1 MKKIFN
7 SLFVI
12 VASMVTFA
20 GCQKEENNAPA
31 AGETKTVQFFAN
43 SIETKTA
50 FGAPDGK
57 TYPTLW
63 TENDEQVKILLN
75 LNEEAVAD
83 VEISDDFTTAS
94 FIADVELGKTNP
106 SVSPYQFAVIS
117 PATAYLGKTDARFAV
132 TIPTTQTPLVN
143 SVDEAAQILYAVSE
157 SYEQIPGSVNLVFK
171 HFTAYGNLSFTNL
184 NLGDAV
190 VQSVAITSS
199 VGFANRWNYFPG
211 TGVFEPNSAA
221 STITLSTSNT
231 ENLWFACAPVGDMN
245 GKELT
250 FTINTNKGPLS
261 KTVTLS
267 GDNYKF
273 EAGKIAKMT
282 VNMAGIEFAKPKV
295 YELVTSADDL
305 TPESE
310 IIIVATEFDQAMS
323 TTQNNNNRA
332 QASITK
338 SSDKST
344 ITDPGND
351 VQVLIVG
358 EGSTDGTI
366 SLSTGE
372 KYLYAPGG
380 GGNYLKETTTLDA
393 NASWIVSI
401 TDAGVAT
408 IKANRSDRNW
418 IRYNSTN
425 NPPIFSCYTSGQT
438 DVAIYKLQ
446 GTGTTPLPNLAA
458 PVVEAELNEDETGI
472 DVSWS
477 AITNATSYVISGA
490 GDDVTTTD
498 TSYSFEE
505 LEPGTYNITVKAVA
519 DGYKSSTSTAVSVV
533 VPTIESG
540 DEGEDEEKETVVE
553 IVASGLGIANG
564 VSVGTLND
572 GLLVFAKGGNTNG
585 NDPKYYTSGTNIRMY
600 EKNTLTVTA
609 PEGNVL
615 TSIIFTI
622 TGSYDNLS
630 ASTGNYHDGS
640 WSGNSDQVV
649 FTNTSSSQTRF
660 TKIVITYKSV
670 SGNAG
675 GETPDP
681 GEPETPEAVTLK
693 SIAVSGQKTAYN
705 VGDAF
710 DKPTVT
716 ATYSDEST
724 KTVTDAAVFNG
735 YNLSAAGTQPVT
747 VQYTEEGVTVSTTF
761 SITVTGATAT
771 KSWKLVTD
779 ASTLKS
785 GDKLAIVS
793 TSKGKIASAT
803 ISSSIMGEFSVTIT
817 NNSFATLPSGAAEL
831 TLGGSSGAWT
841 LTNASGT
848 KLGATAVKKVA
859 WDSGTTTWA
868 ITIASNGDATIQSTT
883 SSYGRFLHNVNS
895 TRFTTYTSAAN
906 TSMLLPQLYRYE

>member
-1 MKKIFN
+1 MIMKKIIN

-50 FGAPDGK
+50 FGTPDGK

-94 FIADVELGKTNP
+94 FIADVELSETKP

-157 SYEQIPGSVNLVFK
+157 SYDQIPDSVNLVFK

-199 VGFANRWNYFPG
+199 VGFANRWNYYPG

-221 STITLSTSNT
+221 STITLSTNNT

-267 GDNYKF
+267 GDKYKF

-282 VNMAGIEFAKPKV
+282 VNMDGIEFAKSKV

-310 IIIVATEFDQAMS
+310 IIIVATGFNQALS
-323 TTQNNNNRA
+323 TTQNSNNRA
-332 QASITK
+332 QAAITK

-358 EGSTDGTI
+358 EGSIDGTI

-380 GGNYLKETTTLDA
+380 GNYLRETTTLNE
-393 NASWIVSI
+393 NASWTVSV

-418 IRYNSTN
+418 IRYNSGN

-446 GTGTTPLPNLAA
+446 GTGTTPLPKLTA
-458 PVVEAELNEDETGI
+458 PVVTAKLSEDETGI
-472 DVSWS
+472 DVSW
-477 AITNATSYVISGA
+477 TPVDNATSYVVSCTGQN
-490 GDDVTTTD
+490 DVTVLED
-498 TSYSFEE
+498 ATSCSFAD
-505 LEPGTYNITVKAVA
+505 LASGSYQITVTAMA
-519 DGYKSSTSTAVSVV
+519 DGYKSAKSNTVSVEIPAVGGGENSGEEGGSANTLAYTFDVTSFGTTGYGVHTNVAKNNNMTWTITCGQGGYLGINKAANAGKLVLGTYLKVGTPMGYTSSTLATAVITTSAMANVGKVEYVAKSVTAVSGTA
-533 VPTIESG
+533 PTKISLVYS
-540 DEGEDEEKETVVE
+540 ED
-553 IVASGLGIANG
+553 
-564 VSVGTLND
+564 
-572 GLLVFAKGGNTNG
+572 GGNTYSLVETQTFSQNNG
-585 NDPKYYTSGTNIRMY
+585 NVFEFTPKASAHYAVVFYGTAWFRLTGTQIKYYTN
-600 EKNTLTVTA
+600 
-609 PEGNVL
+609 
-615 TSIIFTI
+615 
-622 TGSYDNLS
+622 
-630 ASTGNYHDGS
+630 
-640 WSGNSDQVV
+640 
-649 FTNTSSSQTRF
+649 
-660 TKIVITYKSV
+660 
-670 SGNAG
+670 
-675 GETPDP
+675 
-681 GEPETPEAVTLK
+681 
-693 SIAVSGQKTAYN
+693 
-705 VGDAF
+705 
-710 DKPTVT
+710 
-716 ATYSDEST
+716 
-724 KTVTDAAVFNG
+724 
-735 YNLSAAGTQPVT
+735 
-747 VQYTEEGVTVSTTF
+747 
-761 SITVTGATAT
+761 
-771 KSWKLVTD
+771 
-779 ASTLKS
+779 
-785 GDKLAIVS
+785 
-793 TSKGKIASAT
+793 
-803 ISSSIMGEFSVTIT
+803 
-817 NNSFATLPSGAAEL
+817 
-831 TLGGSSGAWT
+831 
-841 LTNASGT
+841 
-848 KLGATAVKKVA
+848 
-859 WDSGTTTWA
+859 
-868 ITIASNGDATIQSTT
+868 
-883 SSYGRFLHNVNS
+883 
-895 TRFTTYTSAAN
+895 
-906 TSMLLPQLYRYE
+906 

>member
-1 MKKIFN
+1 MIMKRVFK

-50 FGAPDGK
+50 FGTPDGK

-83 VEISDDFTTAS
+83 VEISDDCTTAS

-282 VNMAGIEFAKPKV
+282 VNMAGIEFAKSKV

-310 IIIVATEFDQAMS
+310 IIIVATVYDKALS
-323 TTQNNNNRA
+323 TTQNSNNRA
-332 QASITK
+332 QAAITK

-380 GGNYLKETTTLDA
+380 GNYLRETTTLNE
-393 NASWIVSI
+393 NASWTVSI
-401 TDAGVAT
+401 TDVGVAT
-408 IKANRSDRNW
+408 IKANRSDRNC
-418 IRYNSTN
+418 IRYNSGN

-446 GTGTTPLPNLAA
+446 GTGTAPLPKLTA
-458 PVVEAELNEDETGI
+458 PTVTAELNEDETGI
-472 DVSWS
+472 DVSWGAVAS
-477 AITNATSYVISGA
+477 ATSYVIAGV
-490 GDDVTTTD
+490 GDDVITTD
-498 TSYSFEE
+498 TSYSFAE
-505 LEPGTYNITVKAVA
+505 LEPGTYNITVKAIA
-519 DGYKSSTSTAVSVV
+519 EGYKSATSGAVSVV
-533 VPTIESG
+533 VPNPESG
-540 DEGEDEEKETVVE
+540 DSGESPSESVVLLDENFSTLTSWSTTDVSSLTVNDKIWTRNSGKMYAQNGCIKFGSGTAAINTGVKLPKLTS
-553 IVASGLGIANG
+553 ISGTANVRLTFKAVSSAGAYAITVASTTG
-564 VSVGTLND
+564 SVGTLAPASITKYSTAIN
-572 GLLVFAKGGNTNG
+572 NG
-585 NDPKYYTSGTNIRMY
+585 
-600 EKNTLTVTA
+600 A
-609 PEGNVL
+609 
-615 TSIIFTI
+615 
-622 TGSYDNLS
+622 
-630 ASTGNYHDGS
+630 
-640 WSGNSDQVV
+640 Q
-649 FTNTSSSQTRF
+649 TSS
-660 TKIVITYKSV
+660 
-670 SGNAG
+670 A
-675 GETPDP
+675 
-681 GEPETPEAVTLK
+681 
-693 SIAVSGQKTAYN
+693 
-705 VGDAF
+705 
-710 DKPTVT
+710 
-716 ATYSDEST
+716 
-724 KTVTDAAVFNG
+724 
-735 YNLSAAGTQPVT
+735 LSAA
-747 VQYTEEGVTVSTTF
+747 F
-761 SITVTGATAT
+761 A
-771 KSWKLVTD
+771 
-779 ASTLKS
+779 AST
-785 GDKLAIVS
+785 
-793 TSKGKIASAT
+793 
-803 ISSSIMGEFSVTIT
+803 EFSVDIT
-817 NNSFATLPSGAAEL
+817 GVTSAT
-831 TLGGSSGAWT
+831 
-841 LTNASGT
+841 
-848 KLGATAVKKVA
+848 
-859 WDSGTTTWA
+859 D
-868 ITIASNGDATIQSTT
+868 ITIKVTARAKQWYIDDVKVVTID
-883 SSYGRFLHNVNS
+883 
-895 TRFTTYTSAAN
+895 
-906 TSMLLPQLYRYE
+906 